1 MAHDRDLE
9 PILEGLIVVTASTV
23 RFCRTDP
30 GANPAAL
37 VAAWLIDALAGHV
50 GIELS
55 CSNPEIILLDVA
67 SPEARGSVRQIANTA
82 LEEARFAGWVLAC
95 E

>member
-1 MAHDRDLE
+1 MAHDGDLE
-9 PILEGLIVVTASTV
+9 PSLEGLIVVTAWTV

-30 GANPAAL
+30 GASPAAL
-37 VAAWLIDALAGHV
+37 VAAWLIDALAGQV

-55 CSNPEIILLDVA
+55 CSNPEIILLGVA
-67 SPEARGSVRQIANTA
+67 SPEARGSVRQIVHAT
-82 LEEARFAGWVLAC
+82 LEEARFAGWELAC